1 MFSANIRII
10 INQIGAGPEKHLT
23 FPGTSVRL
31 FSPAGKNKI
40 IRIDRQYGCMDKTGL
55 ATLLVGIVLLIIG
68 VVLMWYWLPQFIQVL
83 LGGIGIVLAVAGL
96 CGIVLGYL
104 MIKE

>member
-1 MFSANIRII
+1 
-10 INQIGAGPEKHLT
+10 
-23 FPGTSVRL
+23 
-31 FSPAGKNKI
+31 
-40 IRIDRQYGCMDKTGL
+40 MDKTGL
-55 ATLLVGIVLLIIG
+55 ATLLIGVVLLIVG

>member
-1 MFSANIRII
+1 
-10 INQIGAGPEKHLT
+10 
-23 FPGTSVRL
+23 
-31 FSPAGKNKI
+31 
-40 IRIDRQYGCMDKTGL
+40 MDKTGL

-83 LGGIGIVLAVAGL
+83 LGGIGIVLAIAGL

>member
-1 MFSANIRII
+1 
-10 INQIGAGPEKHLT
+10 
-23 FPGTSVRL
+23 
-31 FSPAGKNKI
+31 
-40 IRIDRQYGCMDKTGL
+40 MDKTGL
-55 ATLLVGIVLLIIG
+55 ATLLIGIVLLIVG

-104 MIKE
+104 MIKG

>member
-1 MFSANIRII
+1 
-10 INQIGAGPEKHLT
+10 
-23 FPGTSVRL
+23 
-31 FSPAGKNKI
+31 
-40 IRIDRQYGCMDKTGL
+40 MDKTGL
-55 ATLLVGIVLLIIG
+55 ATLLVGIVLLIVG
-68 VVLMWYWLPQFIQVL
+68 VVLMWFLLPHFIQVM

>member
-1 MFSANIRII
+1 
-10 INQIGAGPEKHLT
+10 
-23 FPGTSVRL
+23 
-31 FSPAGKNKI
+31 
-40 IRIDRQYGCMDKTGL
+40 MDKTGL

>member
-1 MFSANIRII
+1 
-10 INQIGAGPEKHLT
+10 
-23 FPGTSVRL
+23 
-31 FSPAGKNKI
+31 
-40 IRIDRQYGCMDKTGL
+40 MDKTGL

-68 VVLMWYWLPQFIQVL
+68 VVLMWYWLHYFIQVL

>member
-1 MFSANIRII
+1 
-10 INQIGAGPEKHLT
+10 
-23 FPGTSVRL
+23 
-31 FSPAGKNKI
+31 
-40 IRIDRQYGCMDKTGL
+40 MDKTGL
-55 ATLLVGIVLLIIG
+55 ATLLVGIVLLIVG

>member
-1 MFSANIRII
+1 
-10 INQIGAGPEKHLT
+10 
-23 FPGTSVRL
+23 
-31 FSPAGKNKI
+31 
-40 IRIDRQYGCMDKTGL
+40 MDKTGL
-55 ATLLVGIVLLIIG
+55 ASLLIGIVFLTVG

-96 CGIVLGYL
+96 CGIVLGYV

>member
-1 MFSANIRII
+1 
-10 INQIGAGPEKHLT
+10 
-23 FPGTSVRL
+23 
-31 FSPAGKNKI
+31 
-40 IRIDRQYGCMDKTGL
+40 MDKTGL
-55 ATLLVGIVLLIIG
+55 ATLLIGIVLLIVG

>member
-1 MFSANIRII
+1 
-10 INQIGAGPEKHLT
+10 
-23 FPGTSVRL
+23 
-31 FSPAGKNKI
+31 
-40 IRIDRQYGCMDKTGL
+40 MDKTGL
-55 ATLLVGIVLLIIG
+55 ATLLVGIVLLIVG

-96 CGIVLGYL
+96 GGIVLGYL